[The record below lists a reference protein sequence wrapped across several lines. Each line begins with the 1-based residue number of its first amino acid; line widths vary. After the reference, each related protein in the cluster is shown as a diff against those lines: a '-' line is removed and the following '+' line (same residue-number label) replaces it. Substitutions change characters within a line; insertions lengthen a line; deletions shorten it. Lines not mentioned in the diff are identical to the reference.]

1 MARTQREEQP
11 NRTASQQRLMLCEAR
26 QLLPTTLWCCCS
38 CCRCCRPPFLRKS
51 PRPPPTLRSFSSP
64 RLPVCQATT
73 SSSHQQADG
82 RRGTRLALPTLI
94 ACSPTTLH
102 PPPTLPSVARNAP
115 TDRPTKRRTS
125 NPTLSGHPFI
135 HSVARCSVRSFVGQ
149 TEEPPK
155 HSSDRPPVPTPSTLS
170 SGAANTEE
178 DERTSACWWR

>member
-1 MARTQREEQP
+1 MTRTQREEQP

-51 PRPPPTLRSFSSP
+51 PRPPPTLRSSSSP

-94 ACSPTTLH
+94 ACSPYH
-102 PPPTLPSVARNAP
+102 PPSSFLPSLVTFQP
-115 TDRPTKRRTS
+115 TDRRSDERATPPPQVIRLFIQSLAAPFVRSLGKRRSHRSTAQ
-125 NPTLSGHPFI
+125 TDHP
-135 HSVARCSVRSFVGQ
+135 S
-149 TEEPPK
+149 PPPA
-155 HSSDRPPVPTPSTLS
+155 H
-170 SGAANTEE
+170 
-178 DERTSACWWR
+178 